1 MSNGFIVKNV
11 GTIRAI
17 ADIIFKILKNL
28 VEIQGNTIFIDFQE
42 RFLQVNWVAD
52 VNVGYSNT
60 QNAVYYVED
69 SFLQIPVFIVKST
82 EDLIITIGNFKVE
95 KNMMTNADFLN
106 IVVVVQKIVVKVF
119 FKIKINSKVFFANS
133 VKTVRFVVKKSIVIT
148 NLET

>member
-11 GTIRAI
+11 GTIRVI
-17 ADIIFKILKNL
+17 VDIIFKILKNL

-42 RFLQVNWVAD
+42 RFLQVSQVAD
-52 VNVGYSNT
+52 VNVDYSNT
-60 QNAVYYVED
+60 QNAVYYVGD
-69 SFLQIPVFIVKST
+69 SFLRIPAFIVKST

-95 KNMMTNADFLN
+95 KSTMMNVDFLN

-119 FKIKINSKVFFANS
+119 FKIKINSKVFFANN
-133 VKTVRFVVKKSIVIT
+133 VKTVHFVVKKIIVII